1 MEPMKYNVTQSNSPN
16 IIFLILSILS
26 WLLLAINNLA
36 SLKWLCLEYNS
47 IWNIFTSFSED
58 DLGNFIP
65 KDDDSLNNVLGPF
78 KLRNLQ
84 NKEGNFLPLQIN
96 GETIY
101 KIFNFFFIIAIIW
114 CATLIFKTF
123 IKKDQAIIDGMFGK
137 YSKFHFVPLLFG
149 FAMSLLGEVND
160 FTNADDINI
169 CLYFY

>member
-1 MEPMKYNVTQSNSPN
+1 MEPMKYNVTQSNSSN

-36 SLKWLCLEYNS
+36 SLKWLYREYNI

-58 DLGNFIP
+58 DLGNFIL

-84 NKEGNFLPLQIN
+84 NKEGIFLPLQIN

-101 KIFNFFFIIAIIW
+101 KIFNFFFIIAII
-114 CATLIFKTF
+114 
-123 IKKDQAIIDGMFGK
+123 
-137 YSKFHFVPLLFG
+137 
-149 FAMSLLGEVND
+149 
-160 FTNADDINI
+160 
-169 CLYFY
+169 

>member
-36 SLKWLCLEYNS
+36 SLKWLCREYNS

-58 DLGNFIP
+58 DLGYFIP

-101 KIFNFFFIIAIIW
+101 KIFNFFFIIAII
-114 CATLIFKTF
+114 
-123 IKKDQAIIDGMFGK
+123 
-137 YSKFHFVPLLFG
+137 
-149 FAMSLLGEVND
+149 
-160 FTNADDINI
+160 
-169 CLYFY
+169 